1 MACLNDCD
9 KKLPTRCE
17 IIKAHETLKDRGI
30 VIVGASESGKSA
42 LFAQLAEALKAQAEF
57 EELVLG
63 IEKHS
68 MVGCL
73 SRNANDSLIDANR
86 LSDVLTQCKD
96 VKPVKKHPFEKYIGR
111 PKRR

>member
-1 MACLNDCD
+1 MVCLNSFD
-9 KKLPTRCE
+9 KKLPTGCE

-30 VIVGASESGKSA
+30 VIIDASESVKSV
-42 LFAQLAEALKAQAEF
+42 LFAQLAKAQAEF

-73 SRNANDSLIDANR
+73 SRNANDSLIDVNR
-86 LSDVLTQCKD
+86 LLDAFAQCKD
-96 VKPVKKHPFEKYIGR
+96 VKPVKNH
-111 PKRR
+111 